1 MGTINIIIVEDNI
14 ALRQSLEEF
23 LSSEGMLV
31 RGVESGEELDK
42 EIIKAPPDAL
52 IMDLNLPGE
61 DGIDIIPR
69 VKKAY
74 PDMGVV
80 VLTARVRTQDRKEA
94 YAAGADV
101 FLSKPAGADELSN
114 VIHSLVRRAK
124 SASGSGAWVLER
136 LGHKIT
142 PPHPEPISLTPS
154 ECLLLHALALSPD
167 LLPFHRL
174 LADFGDPAA
183 HDAHETDL
191 GPRRDLRR
199 DHGHLE
205 ADLGDHAPH
214 DLPETDLEADL
225 GPSRSWLA

>member
-42 EIIKAPPDAL
+42 EIIKTPPDAL

-69 VKKAY
+69 VKRAY

-80 VLTARVRTQDRKEA
+80 VLTARVRTLDRKEA

-174 LADFGDPAA
+174 LSDFGDTAMDEKTNKERIEQLVYRVRQKLSAFADGAPTIKVMRGQGYRLCIPIVV
-183 HDAHETDL
+183 TD
-191 GPRRDLRR
+191 
-199 DHGHLE
+199 
-205 ADLGDHAPH
+205 
-214 DLPETDLEADL
+214 
-225 GPSRSWLA
+225 